1 MPSSSWPPIGRSC
14 SAEYQ
19 PGSGTDIELWVAG
32 RTTSSRR
39 RSHSAAWPLHAVTG
53 ACCAGAS
60 VPPLAAKT
68 AAAPAISTAASTG
81 TAMRRA
87 LRGRA
92 RAGAARSSAGTWTM
106 RSTIASPWKSR

>member
-19 PGSGTDIELWVAG
+19 PGSGADIELWVAG
-32 RTTSSRR
+32 STTSSSRR
-39 RSHSAAWPLHAVTG
+39 AHSAAWPLHAVTRG
-53 ACCAGAS
+53 CAGAS
-60 VPPLAAKT
+60 VPPPAAK
-68 AAAPAISTAASTG
+68 AATPPAISTAASTG

-87 LRGRA
+87 RRGRA
-92 RAGAARSSAGTWTM
+92 GGRGSSAGTWTM